1 MFEDL
6 NWSGA
11 LKRAGLTVLFYLV
24 LVYVMGVAFE
34 GSFSLGRDDVP
45 SLALNGVFL
54 FVIFTLFHAYIDRR
68 RRRREAQLRAQR
80 KGKKPADAKGAKPG
94 AKATATGDDEE
105 AGESDLKGR
114 QNPNTSRR
122 KATRRRR

>member
-24 LVYVMGVAFE
+24 LVYVLNIAIP
-34 GSFSLGRDDVP
+34 GSYGGP
-45 SLALNGVFL
+45 AALALNAAFL

-68 RRRREAQLRAQR
+68 RRRREGQLRAQR
-80 KGKKPADAKGAKPG
+80 KGKKPAA
-94 AKATATGDDEE
+94 AKATTTGDGEE

>member
-24 LVYVMGVAFE
+24 LVYVLNIAIP
-34 GSFSLGRDDVP
+34 GSYGGP
-45 SLALNGVFL
+45 AALALNAAFL
-54 FVIFTLFHAYIDRR
+54 FVIFTLFHAFIDRR

-80 KGKKPADAKGAKPG
+80 KGKKPADAKGAK
-94 AKATATGDDEE
+94 ATTTEDGEE

>member
-11 LKRAGLTVLFYLV
+11 FKRAGLTVLFYLV
-24 LVYVMGVAFE
+24 LVYVLNIAIP
-34 GSFSLGRDDVP
+34 GSYGGP
-45 SLALNGVFL
+45 YALALNAAFL

-80 KGKKPADAKGAKPG
+80 KGKKPADAKGAKAG
-94 AKATATGDDEE
+94 AKSTAEDGEE

>member
-11 LKRAGLTVLFYLV
+11 LKRAGLTVVFYLV
-24 LVYVMGVAFE
+24 LVYVLNVAIP
-34 GSFSLGRDDVP
+34 GSYGGP
-45 SLALNGVFL
+45 YALALNAAFL

-68 RRRREAQLRAQR
+68 RRRREAELRAQS
-80 KGKKPADAKGAKPG
+80 KGKKPAGAKGVKLTKAG
-94 AKATATGDDEE
+94 AAEDGEE
-105 AGESDLKGR
+105 AEESGLKGR

>member
-11 LKRAGLTVLFYLV
+11 LKRAGLTVVFYLV
-24 LVYVMGVAFE
+24 LVYVLNIAIP
-34 GSFSLGRDDVP
+34 GSYGGP
-45 SLALNGVFL
+45 YALALNAAFL

-68 RRRREAQLRAQR
+68 RRRREAQLRAER
-80 KGKKPADAKGAKPG
+80 KGKKPVGAKGAKTG
-94 AKATATGDDEE
+94 AKATAEDGEE

>member
-6 NWSGA
+6 NWSSA

-24 LVYVMGVAFE
+24 LVYVLNIAIPGSYGGPVA
-34 GSFSLGRDDVP
+34 
-45 SLALNGVFL
+45 LALNAAFL
-54 FVIFTLFHAYIDRR
+54 FVIFTLFHAFIDRR

-94 AKATATGDDEE
+94 AKATATGDGEE

>member
-11 LKRAGLTVLFYLV
+11 LKRAGLTVVFYLV
-24 LVYVMGVAFE
+24 LVYVLDVAIP
-34 GSFSLGRDDVP
+34 GSYGGP
-45 SLALNGVFL
+45 YALALNAAFL
-54 FVIFTLFHAYIDRR
+54 FVIFTMFHAYIDRR
-68 RRRREAQLRAQR
+68 RRRREAELRAQS
-80 KGKKPADAKGAKPG
+80 KGKKPAGAKDAKAGARTNAAEDG
-94 AKATATGDDEE
+94 EE
-105 AGESDLKGR
+105 TEESGLKGR

>member
-24 LVYVMGVAFE
+24 LVYVLNIAIP
-34 GSFSLGRDDVP
+34 GSYGGP
-45 SLALNGVFL
+45 AALALNAAFL
-54 FVIFTLFHAYIDRR
+54 FVVFTLFHAFIDRR
-68 RRRREAQLRAQR
+68 RRRREAHLRGQR
-80 KGKKPADAKGAKPG
+80 RGKKPADAKGAKTG
-94 AKATATGDDEE
+94 AKATATADGEE
-105 AGESDLKGR
+105 AGGSDLKGR